1 MHVQQEEERGRREDP
16 RRKVE
21 LRRRMAS
28 PRRPCANR
36 MLRDVETRCPPR
48 RDLGIMVA
56 GVLVRSTIK

>member
-1 MHVQQEEERGRREDP
+1 MLVQQEEERGRREDP

-28 PRRPCANR
+28 PRRPCASR
-36 MLRDVETRCPPR
+36 MPRDVEARCPPR